1 MSLFKMVAITLLFL
15 TFSEA
20 GLLASSF
27 SVQVQ
32 SPQMEVSNHGSR
44 ISPNSYITMSIVFQP
59 KNLDL
64 LQILLENHTVLNES
78 VVSKLFVPQEE
89 ISSAINYLR
98 TYGISAN
105 QTLNVITFS
114 AKASL
119 IEKALHGKVYE
130 SNFHGVSYYQFLGD
144 SPFQNAIVTGTNV
157 TASLLSKPIT
167 VYNTTQ
173 LLAYNEIKPYQ
184 LYEAYNVTYLHSIGI
199 NGEGTSI
206 GILDFYGDPYIQS
219 QLKAFDSKYN
229 ISNPPVFN
237 VVPIGPYNPES
248 GVSSGWALEISLD
261 VEYSHLIAPKAGIYL
276 YVANPNLSLPAILAK
291 IVQDDQVNVLSE
303 SFGIP
308 EIYVLL
314 GMIPLSYIQSM
325 EYEYWL
331 GEVEGI
337 TFLAA
342 SGDAGGTGY
351 NFYLSSQGN
360 LLFPASIPY
369 VLSVGGTTLYVSGN
383 NTLQTAWSGESLFGA
398 TTAGVSS
405 IFPSPPYQG
414 SGFLKVPDVAA
425 LANPYTG
432 VPVLYYYNISEMV
445 GGTSVATPLTAG
457 IIDLMTEEYGKLGY
471 INPLLYQLKNT
482 DVFGKVDF
490 GYNTPLD
497 ASNFNID
504 GLGYINAG
512 NLFTALPS
520 VLHGKEIM
528 VSTYN
533 TTFSDGEQV
542 TVIAKSNFQTSAMV
556 GEVYNGTSVISHFN
570 LHFNGTYW
578 IGHFDATGSGVYEI
592 TVNSGSVTGFSYIT
606 VGYQA
611 VFISPEV
618 AIYPEPENIPVI
630 VELTNANGS
639 VVTPFNSINL
649 DIMKYYPENSSSIQ
663 VAQVGASISPI
674 LNITIFGETFQLNS
688 TLYLGYY
695 NLSSYSKIGGI
706 YEAMI
711 PNVFGMDE
719 FVEGIYVVPA
729 VFPPVAT
736 EPLVVSPG
744 QNVTI
749 EVAQESLGSPNITVS
764 FINNDKVMYSTPVNM
779 ITYDGGDY
787 YIAQVQMPDIPP
799 GYYTVEA
806 KATCFS
812 SNFTA
817 SGVGFTQI
825 YVAPQSLVQN
835 VKVEPS
841 NVLFEN
847 DTATIEAN
855 ITYFNGTPVKFGT
868 FDAILVPQF
877 LLTQVYQDQIVVPL
891 HYDKGE
897 WIGNFTVPVDA
908 FQSSQFG
915 SAGYWNV
922 YLEGTSFNGFPTFSP
937 STLNVSEL
945 EVLPI
950 SVSSKIYVLPYIHIK
965 EFKGNFTAYSYI
977 SNAVIKNHNAT
988 IVDSIVNNLTV
999 INGTVTLV
1007 NTNVTH
1013 LNDKLGNVH
1022 LVGLSSINPIR
1033 LSSSHANAPS
1043 KLQENY
1049 TSNQEENYTSH
1060 QAYTN
1065 TTMPTGVSTSQS
1077 STSSTNIYI
1086 IPIIS
1091 LLVIAVMIIG
1101 AIAILTKKKFS

>member
-1 MSLFKMVAITLLFL
+1 MSLLKTVSIILLFL
-15 TFSEA
+15 TVSEA
-20 GLLASSF
+20 SLLATSF

-32 SPQMEVSNHGSR
+32 NPQLDVSNHGSLV
-44 ISPNSYITMSIVFQP
+44 SSSSYITMSIVFQP
-59 KNLDL
+59 KNLEL
-64 LQILLENHTVLNES
+64 LQIMLQNHTVLNENS
-78 VVSKLFVPQEE
+78 VSKLFVPQGE

-98 TYGISAN
+98 SYGINAS

-114 AKASL
+114 GKASL

-130 SNFHGVSYYQFLGD
+130 STFHGISYYQFLGD

-157 TASLLSKPIT
+157 TASLLSKPVT
-167 VYNTTQ
+167 LYNTTQ

-184 LYEAYNVTYLHSIGI
+184 LYEAYNVTYLHSKGI
-199 NGEGTSI
+199 NGKGTSI

-219 QLKAFDSKYN
+219 QLQAFDAKYN
-229 ISNPPVFN
+229 ISNPPVFK

-248 GVSSGWALEISLD
+248 GISNGWALEISLD
-261 VEYSHLIAPKAGIYL
+261 VEYSHLIAPKADVYL

-314 GMIPLSYIQSM
+314 GMIPLSYLQSM

-342 SGDAGGTGY
+342 SGDAGGNGY
-351 NFYLSSQGN
+351 NFYLSTQGN

-383 NTLQTAWSGESLFGA
+383 STLQTAWSGESIFGA
-398 TTAGVSS
+398 TTAGTSS

-414 SGFLKVPDVAA
+414 NGFLNVPDVAA

-432 VPVLYYYNISEMV
+432 VPVLYYYNISEMI

-490 GYNTPLD
+490 GYDTPLD
-497 ASNFNID
+497 ASNFNVD

-520 VLHGKEIM
+520 VLHEKEIM

-533 TTFSDGEQV
+533 STFSDGEQV
-542 TVIAKSNFQTSAMV
+542 TVIARANFQPSTMI
-556 GEVYNGTSVISHFN
+556 GKVYNGTSVISQFN

-578 IGHFDATGSGVYEI
+578 IGHFNAVGSGVDEI
-592 TVNSGSVTGFSYIT
+592 IVSANNVKGFSYVT

-618 AIYPEPENIPVI
+618 AIYPEPEDIPVI
-630 VELTNANGS
+630 IELTNANGS
-639 VVTPFNSINL
+639 LVTPFNSINL
-649 DIMKYYPENSSSIQ
+649 DVMKYYPENSSSIQ
-663 VAQVGASISPI
+663 VAQVSASISPI
-674 LNITIFGETFQLNS
+674 LNITIFGQTFQLNS
-688 TLYLGYY
+688 TFYLGYY
-695 NLSSYSKIGGI
+695 NLSSYSKVGGI
-706 YEAMI
+706 YEAVI

-749 EVAQESLGSPNITVS
+749 EVDEESLGTPNVTVS
-764 FINNDKVMYSTPVNM
+764 FINNGKVMYSTPVNM
-779 ITYDGGDY
+779 ITYDGGGY
-787 YIAQVQMPDIPP
+787 YIAQVSLPKIPP

-806 KATCFS
+806 EATCFS

-825 YVAPQSLVQN
+825 YVAPQSLIQH
-835 VKVEPS
+835 VKVKPS
-841 NVLFEN
+841 SVLFEN

-868 FDAILVPQF
+868 FNAILVPEF
-877 LLTQVYQDQIVVPL
+877 LLTQVYQDQVVVPL

-897 WIGNFTVPVDA
+897 WIGNFTVPVNA

-922 YLEGTSFNGFPTFSP
+922 YLEGVSSNGFPTFSP

-945 EVLPI
+945 EFLPI
-950 SVSSKIYVLPYIHIK
+950 SVSSKIYVLPYIHIQ
-965 EFKGNFTAYSYI
+965 EFTGNFTAYSYI
-977 SNAVIKNHNAT
+977 SNAVIKDHNAT
-988 IVDSIVNNLTV
+988 IVDSIVYNLTV
-999 INGTVTLV
+999 VNGTVTLV

-1013 LNDKLGNVH
+1013 LDDKLGNVN
-1022 LVGLSSINPIR
+1022 LVGLSSIKPIHI
-1033 LSSSHANAPS
+1033 SSSHSNAPPE
-1043 KLQENY
+1043 LQENY
-1049 TSNQEENYTSH
+1049 TSH
-1060 QAYTN
+1060 QIYTN
-1065 TTMPTGVSTSQS
+1065 VTEPTENSTPSNYAS
-1077 STSSTNIYI
+1077 DVNPYI
-1086 IPIIS
+1086 VPIILLLIVVIIGLIA
-1091 LLVIAVMIIG
+1091 LLV
-1101 AIAILTKKKFS
+1101 KRKFS